1 MNRRES
7 LACLSALAAHA
18 MFPTVL
24 QRFAGA
30 VSAAAQTT
38 DTWRPEFLSLEH
50 GEILAEVVETI
61 IPETDTPG
69 AKAARVHVF
78 IDLMLK
84 DCVAHAEQAEVRR
97 TLDGLGERFVRA
109 TPAERMTAL
118 QKADSAGIR
127 LLKELTLV
135 GYFTSEIGATK
146 ALAYVAVPGE
156 YRGCVDLMPGQ
167 RAWTSR

>member
-7 LACLSALAAHA
+7 LACLTALAAHA

-24 QRFAGA
+24 QRFA
-30 VSAAAQTT
+30 AAASAVAPAV
-38 DTWRPEFLSLEH
+38 DTWRPEFLSVEQ
-50 GEILAEVVETI
+50 GQVLAEVVETI

-84 DCVAHAEQAEVRR
+84 DCVAPAEQAEVRR
-97 TLDGLGERFVRA
+97 TLDTLGEGFLKA
-109 TPAERMTAL
+109 TPLERQAQL
-118 QKADSAGIR
+118 QKTDSAGIR
-127 LLKELTLV
+127 LMKELTLV

-156 YRGCVDLMPGQ
+156 YRGCLDLTPAQ
-167 RAWTSR
+167 RAWATR